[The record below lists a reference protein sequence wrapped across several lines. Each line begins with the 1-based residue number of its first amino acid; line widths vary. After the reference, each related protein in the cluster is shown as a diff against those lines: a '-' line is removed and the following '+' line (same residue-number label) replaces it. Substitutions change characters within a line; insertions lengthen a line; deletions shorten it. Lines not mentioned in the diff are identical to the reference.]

1 MTSFGF
7 WIPIGIGG
15 AILLCS
21 IVIYIH
27 SYWHDRKLRDPRII
41 GILMF
46 IGFALTSTPYW
57 DKMGA
62 KIPGGYEFE
71 ASRKQQ
77 EQEMK
82 VFVSNKKPLVDKLPP
97 GNPNIIIF
105 NNFNSKLQEFNKEPD
120 IQKRSSMLPDLYN
133 EYVSTSTAVE
143 AAIEHYKI
151 IDLTE

>member
-7 WIPIGIGG
+7 LIPIGIGG
-15 AILLCS
+15 AILLYS
-21 IVIYIH
+21 IVIYTH
-27 SYWHDRKLRDPRII
+27 SYWHDRELRNPRII

-57 DKMGA
+57 DEMGA

-71 ASRKQQ
+71 ASRKQL

-82 VFVSNKKPLVDKLPP
+82 VFVSTRKPFVDKLPL
-97 GNPNIIIF
+97 GNSTIIVF
-105 NNFNSKLQEFNKEPD
+105 NNFIGSLQEFHKEPD
-120 IQKRSSMLPDLYN
+120 AQKRASMFPHLYD
-133 EYVSTSTAVE
+133 EYIGTSTAVDD
-143 AAIEHYKI
+143 AIEHYKI

>member
-1 MTSFGF
+1 MMSSFGF

-15 AILLCS
+15 AILLYS
-21 IVIYIH
+21 IVIYTH
-27 SYWHDRKLRDPRII
+27 SYWHDRELRNPRII

-57 DKMGA
+57 DEMGA

-77 EQEMK
+77 EMK
-82 VFVSNKKPLVDKLPP
+82 DFVSTKKPFVDKLPT
-97 GNPNIIIF
+97 GNPNVIIF
-105 NNFNSKLQEFNKEPD
+105 NNFNSKLQEFHKEPD
-120 IQKRSSMLPDLYN
+120 EQKRASMFPRLYD
-133 EYVSTSTAVE
+133 EYIGTSTAVE